1 MPTSGAETEP
11 GNQSLVCDVIHSF
24 ASKDSQALSIIWLR
38 ILRLLMYQPQEMVGI
53 QRTMRLLFGFCLSW
67 HYRKAKHLNIPTH
80 VCISAYVFVL
90 GTS

>member
-38 ILRLLMYQPQEMVGI
+38 ILTLNVSASGDGWYTKNYEIAVW
-53 QRTMRLLFGFCLSW
+53 FLS
-67 HYRKAKHLNIPTH
+67 
-80 VCISAYVFVL
+80 VL
-90 GTS
+90 AL